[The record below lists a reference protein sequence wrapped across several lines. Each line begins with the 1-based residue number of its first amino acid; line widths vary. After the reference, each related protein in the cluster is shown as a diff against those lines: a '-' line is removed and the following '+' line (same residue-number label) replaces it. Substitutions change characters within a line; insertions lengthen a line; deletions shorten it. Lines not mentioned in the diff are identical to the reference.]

1 MRSLAGAA
9 VHVACAFANG
19 SADSDRVE
27 QARSRKRPPAR
38 PGGRSASTSTK
49 IVALLKL
56 FHILMTRLSIRVQP
70 GARSD
75 ALLGWTADGRGGEV
89 LKIRLRA
96 PALEG
101 KANAALIEFLAQ
113 CLGLRRSQIA
123 LLRGEKA
130 REKIVAVE
138 GMTMEEIKR
147 RLQAAA

>member
-1 MRSLAGAA
+1 
-9 VHVACAFANG
+9 
-19 SADSDRVE
+19 
-27 QARSRKRPPAR
+27 
-38 PGGRSASTSTK
+38 
-49 IVALLKL
+49 
-56 FHILMTRLSIRVQP
+56 MTRLSIRVQP

-75 ALLGWTADGRGGEV
+75 ALIGWIPDGRGGEV

-96 PALEG
+96 PAVEG

-113 CLGLRRSQIA
+113 LLGLRRNQIA
-123 LLRGEKA
+123 ILRGEKV

>member
-1 MRSLAGAA
+1 MAHNILSPKNAPSTFCILTAQAAADKSRS
-9 VHVACAFANG
+9 
-19 SADSDRVE
+19 SDWRT
-27 QARSRKRPPAR
+27 R
-38 PGGRSASTSTK
+38 T
-49 IVALLKL
+49 IALLEL
-56 FHILMTRLSIRVQP
+56 SHTFMTRLSLRVQP

-75 ALLGWTADGRGGEV
+75 AILGWKADGRGGEV

-96 PALEG
+96 PAVEG

-113 CLGLRRSQIA
+113 SLGLRRSQFA

>member
-1 MRSLAGAA
+1 VRNPPNPRPTSLAHSRTDALNPIA
-9 VHVACAFANG
+9 QTVAKA
-19 SADSDRVE
+19 
-27 QARSRKRPPAR
+27 Q
-38 PGGRSASTSTK
+38 ASTRSYRRPAAPTPTQT
-49 IVALLKL
+49 IALIKSS
-56 FHILMTRLSIRVQP
+56 HTLMTRLSIRVQP

-75 ALLGWTADGRGGEV
+75 ALLGWTTDPRGGEI

-96 PALEG
+96 PAVEG

-113 CLGLRRSQIA
+113 SLGLRRNQIA
-123 LLRGEKA
+123 IVRGEKA